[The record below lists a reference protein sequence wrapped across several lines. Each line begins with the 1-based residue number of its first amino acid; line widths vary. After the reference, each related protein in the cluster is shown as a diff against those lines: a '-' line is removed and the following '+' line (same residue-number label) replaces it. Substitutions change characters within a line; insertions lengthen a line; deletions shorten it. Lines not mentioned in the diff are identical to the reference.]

1 MADPTTVDAVKL
13 ELGMQ
18 IPANDAKLVGAVN
31 AANAYVRRY
40 REDPT
45 DELGAPTEWDA
56 AARLGAARL
65 AAGLYRNANAPGI
78 TDNGLGMSSDQ
89 AYRRATDVLI
99 EQLLRVG
106 RHSPPSV
113 G

>member
-1 MADPTTVDAVKL
+1 MADPTTADAVKL
-13 ELGMQ
+13 ELGL
-18 IPANDAKLVGAVN
+18 ANLPGNDSRLAGAVK

-40 REDPT
+40 REDP
-45 DELGAPTEWDA
+45 EGGAEWDD

-78 TDNGLGMSSDQ
+78 SDNSLGMSSDQ

-99 EQLLRVG
+99 EQLLRIG
-106 RHSPPSV
+106 RHAPPSV